1 MKRGPCSG
9 GRLYLDASVNDKV
22 DTMTVHQ
29 AYDIVAKRLG
39 LFKLKKVRKTA
50 IKERLTDLV
59 TGKVIMTER
68 RGGGSC
74 TGKEAGDRNKDVQ
87 NITWSK

>member
-1 MKRGPCSG
+1 MDA
-9 GRLYLDASVNDKV
+9 LYLDASVNDKV

-39 LFKLKKVRKTA
+39 LFKLKKMRETA
-50 IKERLTDLV
+50 IKERVTDLV
-59 TGKVIMTER
+59 TGKVIMTE
-68 RGGGSC
+68 GGGSC
-74 TGKEAGDRNKDVQ
+74 TGKEAGDRNEDVQ